1 MNNWNDNND
10 ENSQTSEEI
19 NVTPLVDTALVLL
32 LVFMVAT
39 PVIMNQAIKVKLP
52 KVANSQSVKF
62 TTVALTLKKDDK
74 LFLNGKEL
82 KLNKL
87 GAKVTQI
94 IEEEK
99 EKAEKEK
106 SKSKVQ
112 AIISAD
118 KDVPHGKVMHLVD
131 IIKDVGIEEFAFN
144 IKKVTEVPSSP

>member
-52 KVANSQSVKF
+52 KVANSKSVKF

-82 KLNKL
+82 KFNELRTKVSKL
-87 GAKVTQI
+87 
-94 IEEEK
+94 IEREK
-99 EKAEKEK
+99 EKAKRENNQN
-106 SKSKVQ
+106 KVQ

-131 IIKDVGIEEFAFN
+131 VIKDVGIEEFAYN
-144 IKKVTEVPSSP
+144 IKKVTEVPPSP